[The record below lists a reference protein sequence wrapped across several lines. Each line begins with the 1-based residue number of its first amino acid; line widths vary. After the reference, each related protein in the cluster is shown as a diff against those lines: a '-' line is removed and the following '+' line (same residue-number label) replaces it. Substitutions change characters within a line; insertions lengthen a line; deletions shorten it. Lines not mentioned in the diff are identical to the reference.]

1 MDPNKIQEIDA
12 REFPGR
18 PTQLDDLTSS
28 IKDIT
33 AGVEKT
39 NRGVEN
45 FKKNTWGLWSLVA
58 AVLYGAYKLGVFAEV
73 YNTNAVY
80 GSPALLKFQGEV
92 KAEIAAIK
100 QTDDSRYEK
109 MNEILRA
116 QQGLNTLLSQR
127 VDQAE
132 KRIERLEDR
141 K

>member
-1 MDPNKIQEIDA
+1 MDQRPEAIDA
-12 REFPGR
+12 RDFPGR
-18 PTQLDDLTSS
+18 PHQLDELTTGL
-28 IKDIT
+28 KDIT
-33 AGVEKT
+33 EGVAKA
-39 NRGVEN
+39 NRGISA
-45 FKKNTWGLWSLVA
+45 FKQNTAGLWALVVA
-58 AVLYGAYKLGVFAEV
+58 IVYGAYKIGVFAEV

-92 KAEIAAIK
+92 KAEIASIK